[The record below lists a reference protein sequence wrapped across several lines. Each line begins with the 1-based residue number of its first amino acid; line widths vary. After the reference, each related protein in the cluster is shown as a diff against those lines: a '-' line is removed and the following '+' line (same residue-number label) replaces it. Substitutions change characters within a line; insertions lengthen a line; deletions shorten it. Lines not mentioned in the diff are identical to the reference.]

1 MKSALIFILFLFTLY
16 SCNGI
21 KIFRSVENFKELPS
35 KHKNEPRMMIASG
48 KVIEFRNGVT
58 QEILFLGKE
67 NLPRESTFIKIYQ
80 EKNDEFKEANLTF
93 IGFEEGEKFKI
104 ITSYPTPPLIIINGK
119 FQEDLKLLKDLDPE
133 TIESI
138 NIIKGDNA
146 IKKFGEQG
154 ANGAIEIISRE
165 TEF

>member
-1 MKSALIFILFLFTLY
+1 MKSALIFILFLLTFY
-16 SCNGI
+16 SCNVI
-21 KIFRSVENFKELPS
+21 KIFRSTENIKELPS
-35 KHKNEPRMMIASG
+35 KPKKEPRMMIASG

-67 NLPRESTFIKIYQ
+67 NLPRDSTFIKIYQ
-80 EKNDEFKEANLTF
+80 EKKDEFKWANLTF
-93 IGFEEGEKFKI
+93 IGFGEGENFKI

-119 FQEDLKLLKDLDPE
+119 FQKDLKLLKDLDPE

-146 IKKFGEQG
+146 IKKFGKQG

>member
-1 MKSALIFILFLFTLY
+1 MKSALIFILFLLTFY
-16 SCNGI
+16 SCNVV
-21 KIFRSVENFKELPS
+21 KKYKSTENIKELPS
-35 KHKNEPRMMIASG
+35 KPKKEPRMMNASG

-80 EKNDEFKEANLTF
+80 EKNDEFKGANFTF
-93 IGFEEGEKFKI
+93 IGLEEGEKFKI

-146 IKKFGEQG
+146 IKKFGKQG
-154 ANGAIEIISRE
+154 AKGVIEIISRK

>member
-1 MKSALIFILFLFTLY
+1 MKSALIIILFLLTFY
-16 SCNGI
+16 SCNVI
-21 KIFRSVENFKELPS
+21 KIFRSTENIKELPS
-35 KHKNEPRMMIASG
+35 EPKKEPRTMIASG

>member
-1 MKSALIFILFLFTLY
+1 MKSALIVILFLLTFY
-16 SCNGI
+16 SCNVV
-21 KIFRSVENFKELPS
+21 KKYKSTENIIELTS
-35 KHKNEPRMMIASG
+35 KPKKEPRMTIASG

-67 NLPRESTFIKIYQ
+67 NLPRESTFIKICQ
-80 EKNDEFKEANLTF
+80 EKNDEFKGANLTF

-119 FQEDLKLLKDLDPE
+119 FQEDSKLLKDLDPE

-146 IKKFGEQG
+146 IKRFGKQG
-154 ANGAIEIISRE
+154 AKGVIEIISRK

>member
-1 MKSALIFILFLFTLY
+1 MKSVLIFILFLLTFY
-16 SCNGI
+16 SCNLVKKYKSTENI
-21 KIFRSVENFKELPS
+21 KEIPS
-35 KHKNEPRMMIASG
+35 KPKNEPRMIIPSG

-58 QEILFLGKE
+58 QEIMFLGKE
-67 NLPRESTFIKIYQ
+67 NLPRESPFIKIYL
-80 EKNDEFKEANLTF
+80 EKNDEFEGANLDF
-93 IGFEEGEKFKI
+93 IGSEEGEKFKI
-104 ITSYPTPPLIIINGK
+104 ITSYPSPPLIIINGK

-154 ANGAIEIISRE
+154 ANGAIEIISRK

>member
-1 MKSALIFILFLFTLY
+1 MKSALIIILFFLTFY
-16 SCNGI
+16 SCNVI
-21 KIFRSVENFKELPS
+21 KIFRSTENIKELP
-35 KHKNEPRMMIASG
+35 NEPKKEPWTMIASG

-146 IKKFGEQG
+146 IIKFGEQG